1 MLSFGCGSEFFPA
14 ASAAGQPRGVLDRL
28 FRAGHDA
35 RAGRILLGRAAPEQA
50 ACDAVRLLPALAA
63 GWNAWIFV

>member
-1 MLSFGCGSEFFPA
+1 MLSFGRGSEFFPA
-14 ASAAGQPRGVLDRL
+14 AAAAGQPCGVLDRL

-35 RAGRILLGRAAPEQA
+35 RAGGILRGCAASEQISSG
-50 ACDAVRLLPALAA
+50 AVWLLPALAA